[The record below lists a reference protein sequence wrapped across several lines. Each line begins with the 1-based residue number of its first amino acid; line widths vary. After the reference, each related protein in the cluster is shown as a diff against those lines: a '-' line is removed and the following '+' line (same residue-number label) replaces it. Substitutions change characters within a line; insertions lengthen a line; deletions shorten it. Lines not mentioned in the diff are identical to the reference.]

1 MNASRLGLLTRLHR
15 RYTGFRS
22 TNTYLPDRR
31 EKGGEAVEDLIKYL
45 ASDLLAR
52 LDELEKE
59 TDFDFLTSLGDDDIR
74 DEAQLLYEEIKKLKS
89 RLQEL

>member
-1 MNASRLGLLTRLHR
+1 VNASRLGLLTRLHKR
-15 RYTGFRS
+15 HTGFRS
-22 TNTYLPDRR
+22 TNIYLPDRR
-31 EKGGEAVEDLIKYL
+31 EKGGEAVEDLVKYL
-45 ASDLLAR
+45 ANDLLAR

-59 TDFDFLTSLGDDDIR
+59 TDFDFLTSLDDNEIR

>member
-1 MNASRLGLLTRLHR
+1 MNVAFTRLYKR
-15 RYTGFRS
+15 NADIRGINS
-22 TNTYLPDRR
+22 YLPDRR

-45 ASDLLAR
+45 AEGLLAR

-59 TDFDFLTSLGDDDIR
+59 TDFAFLSCLEDEEIR
-74 DEAQLLYEEIKKLKS
+74 NEAQLLHEELNRLKS